1 MNNND
6 ILNESN
12 KISILANIEDI
23 KDTDNSSITESNEQE
38 NPENKETL
46 ADQNNTTSTNNSD
59 FVETLNDNLEDNML
73 EEKNNKI
80 NNQIDQ
86 KTDCLALMVRDSY
99 HALVV
104 KNLFKKSARL
114 SFKVAL
120 SVFAINFLNLFL

>member
-99 HALVV
+99 HSLVV